1 MTDVHHVTISIRR
14 EPAEVYAFVSD
25 PKNLPTWAA
34 GLAGAKVH
42 REGDEWVT
50 ESGALGKVH
59 IKFAAK
65 NAFGVADHDVRL
77 PSGDTVH
84 NPLRVLPHGGDSEV
98 VFTLFRAPGVTDD
111 KLLEDKRAIEKD
123 LATLKQQLER

>member
-1 MTDVHHVTISIRR
+1 MTDVHHVTITIRTK
-14 EPAEVYAFVSD
+14 PAEVYAFISD
-25 PKNLPTWAA
+25 PRNLPRWAS

-42 REGDEWVT
+42 PEGDEWVT
-50 ESGALGKVH
+50 ESGLGKVH

-65 NAFGVADHDVRL
+65 NSFGVADHDVRL

-84 NPLRVLPHGGDSEV
+84 NPLRVLPHGKDSEV

-111 KLLEDKRAIEKD
+111 QLNEDKQTIEKD
-123 LATLKQQLER
+123 LATLKKVLEG